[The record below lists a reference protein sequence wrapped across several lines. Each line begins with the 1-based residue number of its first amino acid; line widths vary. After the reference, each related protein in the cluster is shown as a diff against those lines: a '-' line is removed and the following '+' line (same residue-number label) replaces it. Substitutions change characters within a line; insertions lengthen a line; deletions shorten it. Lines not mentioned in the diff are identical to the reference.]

1 MLFANNKSDETES
14 ENSTMKNLINTN
26 GKIDARSLHAE
37 LGSKRDFS
45 NWIQKRID
53 ECDLI
58 ENKDFF
64 SNKFVE
70 KSILSGVQRGR
81 PTIEYD
87 LTISAAKEVAI
98 MERNAKGKEIRRRL
112 IQLEEQH
119 SQGDLITLDEAAL
132 IGEMLDFCRFAVNIK
147 RGYELHKRSYVDNSS
162 LDAKGASIEFECY
175 RNQLMNISKSEI
187 GGMLDQYFEQHGRRI
202 KAKTKTLQLCAASPA
217 DAIKVAV
224 FDWLKVGGSVESIAL
239 RLSRAARHIASA
251 RKITIET
258 MNEDTLFQTRVFASP
273 KLLQP
278 FHRFA

>member
-1 MLFANNKSDETES
+1 MNE
-14 ENSTMKNLINTN
+14 LIKPN
-26 GKIDARSLHAE
+26 GKIDARRLHEE

-87 LTISAAKEVAI
+87 LTISAAKEVAM
-98 MERNAKGKEIRRRL
+98 MERNAKGKELRRRL

-119 SQGDLITLDEAAL
+119 AQGDLITLDEAAL

-147 RGYELHKRSYVDNSS
+147 RGYELHKRRYVDDSP
-162 LDAKGASIEFECY
+162 LDAKGASIEFERY
-175 RNQLMNISKSEI
+175 RNQLMNVSKAEI
-187 GGMLDQYFEQHGRRI
+187 GKMLDQYFEQHGRRI
-202 KAKTKTLQLCAASPA
+202 KAQTKTLQLCAASPA

-224 FDWLKVGGSVESIAL
+224 FDWLKVGGSVENIAL

-251 RKITIET
+251 RKITIEP
-258 MNEDTLFQTRVFASP
+258 MNEDTLFQMRVDVSP
-273 KLLQP
+273 KLLQS
-278 FHRFA
+278 FTQA